1 MLKIGVF
8 LFFFMRIV
16 TDLQGFRRI
25 IKTMCL
31 MGLLLGW
38 NAYNAPDWM
47 FATGRLNYLGS
58 ADYANANTMANLLSM
73 LLCFAGLQVF
83 QEKNWTMRFLWMLC
97 ALFIANAVILCQ
109 SRGVFLGIAFT
120 AVVPYGRY
128 QKAPGT

>member
-1 MLKIGVF
+1 
-8 LFFFMRIV
+8 
-16 TDLQGFRRI
+16 
-25 IKTMCL
+25 

-83 QEKNWTMRFLWMLC
+83 QEKLDHALLWMLC

-120 AVVPYGRY
+120 AVVALWAVP
-128 QKAPGT
+128 KAPGT